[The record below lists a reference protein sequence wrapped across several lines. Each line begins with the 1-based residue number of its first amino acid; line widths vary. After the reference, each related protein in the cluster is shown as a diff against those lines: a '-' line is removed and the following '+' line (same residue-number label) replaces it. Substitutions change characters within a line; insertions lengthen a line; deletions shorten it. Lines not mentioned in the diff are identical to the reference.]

1 MKLAFSTLGCPRL
14 DYEDIVAG
22 AIDLGYDGIEVR
34 GIADELYAP
43 RAKAFDDAHIA
54 NSIKMLGD
62 KLEIPMLTTNAVIA
76 IEGEEDAAMK
86 EFNDYLELAKKLGTK
101 YLRILCT
108 NTAEPCGGD
117 YKLALKTYKKMLKI
131 AKGSGVTPLI
141 ETNGIFVD
149 SELLRKFMKKAG
161 KGAGVLWDIHH
172 PYRYG
177 KESIDKTV
185 ENIGE
190 FVKYVHVKDSVSENG
205 KTVYKMIGHGDLPI
219 QDAIDA
225 LKAMEYDGYLTIEW
239 VKRWNPDLE
248 DSGIVFAH
256 YINAIKDYIA

>member
-22 AIDLGYDGIEVR
+22 AKDLGYDGIEIR

-43 RAKAFDDAHIA
+43 KAKAFDDAHIDA
-54 NSIKMLGD
+54 AIKMLGG

-76 IEGEEDAAMK
+76 LEAENDAAMK
-86 EFNDYLELAKKLGTK
+86 EFADYLELAVKLGSR

-117 YKLALKTYKKMLKI
+117 FKLALKTYKKMLKLAQNTGI
-131 AKGSGVTPLI
+131 QPLI
-141 ETNGIFVD
+141 ETNGMFVD
-149 SELLRKFMKKAG
+149 TKLLRKFIKKAG

-177 KESIDKTV
+177 GESIDETV

-190 FVKYVHVKDSVSENG
+190 FVKYVHIKDSVTENG
-205 KTVYKMIGHGDLPI
+205 KTVYKMLGHGDLPV
-219 QDAIDA
+219 QDAVDA
-225 LKAMEYDGYLTIEW
+225 LKAMGYDGYLTIEW

-248 DSGIVFAH
+248 DSGVVFAH
-256 YINAIKDYIA
+256 YINAIKDYID